1 MTIHVVQPGET
12 LYGIAGRYGVDPEL
26 LRVSNGVPE
35 DGALA
40 VGQALAVQFV
50 RTLHVV
56 QPGQSLSSIAAEY
69 GIPLRQLYRDN
80 YGLLGQPEVRAGQR
94 LVIAYDQVKLGETFT
109 NGYAYPHIQHRELA
123 AVLPYM
129 SCLTPFTYGLSLI
142 HI

>member
-50 RTLHVV
+50 RTLHEI
-56 QPGQSLSSIAAEY
+56 G
-69 GIPLRQLYRDN
+69 
-80 YGLLGQPEVRAGQR
+80 RAH
-94 LVIAYDQVKLGETFT
+94 V
-109 NGYAYPHIQHRELA
+109 
-123 AVLPYM
+123 
-129 SCLTPFTYGLSLI
+129 
-142 HI
+142 

>member
-56 QPGQSLSSIAAEY
+56 QPGQSLPED
-69 GIPLRQLYRDN
+69 GK
-80 YGLLGQPEVRAGQR
+80 GLVFTGHGKGHQK
-94 LVIAYDQVKLGETFT
+94 VIRHH
-109 NGYAYPHIQHRELA
+109 YPRHA
-123 AVLPYM
+123 PVLHPG
-129 SCLTPFTYGLSLI
+129 FG
-142 HI
+142 